1 MRNRVLLE
9 NCVVSLEPHTFV
21 SVLQEKQE
29 QIVRKQVGT
38 TFRFVAEKVTTVAFN
53 SFCNLSS
60 LKLSA
65 RTVELYSLFT
75 EIFVLHAVVQ
85 MCLLIPLIE
94 IIVLETCVYLIYMLH
109 TPSQID

>member
-1 MRNRVLLE
+1 MRNHVLLE

-21 SVLQEKQE
+21 SVLREKQE

-38 TFRFVAEKVTTVAFN
+38 TFKFVAGKVTTVAFN
-53 SFCNLSS
+53 SFCHLSS

-65 RTVELYSLFT
+65 RAVELYSPST
-75 EIFVLHAVVQ
+75 EIFVLHALVH
-85 MCLLIPLIE
+85 MCLLIPRIK

-109 TPSQID
+109 THRQID

>member
-38 TFRFVAEKVTTVAFN
+38 TFRFVAEKVTTIAFD
-53 SFCNLSS
+53 SFCHLSS

-65 RTVELYSLFT
+65 RTVELYSLRFT
-75 EIFVLHAVVQ
+75 RCGSNVFIDTTHRDHCFRNL
-85 MCLLIPLIE
+85 CIPD
-94 IIVLETCVYLIYMLH
+94 IYAT
-109 TPSQID
+109 TPGQID